1 MKVRFTPQAEA
12 DLTATVN
19 YIRRDRPSAA
29 RSFRLK
35 VIEKLSRLESFPKS
49 GRHLP
54 EYPDLPVQD
63 VIISPYRFFYHIKRE
78 FVWILAVWNVA
89 QSPDEPTV

>member
-12 DLTATVN
+12 HLIAAVN

-29 RSFRLK
+29 TSFSLK
-35 VIEKLSRLESFPKS
+35 VGEKLSRLESFPES

-54 EYPDLPVQD
+54 EYPGLPVRE
-63 VIISPYRFFYHIKRE
+63 VIISP
-78 FVWILAVWNVA
+78 
-89 QSPDEPTV
+89 